1 MIKLEVCLMCLKSSF
16 LERRIQG
23 IRDLNLVIRNNRM
36 FNSKTFTAKFLV
48 EWMEDNGVFAQVFDP
63 RKTHLQLVQRT
74 ADILK
79 LLLQEDRLTKEVLE
93 QFWSLAATEYKFE
106 IYKVINDVS
115 LFLKEHHIAYI
126 FEQFT
131 HIPAE
136 KMALEEL
143 QTLSELGKFSKDLD
157 FKKRVSQFF
166 WDIICNSDSGFKEE
180 LVANCITKFADM
192 VKYWDM
198 ATKHEFFVLLQANIE
213 EEKSSVS
220 CLRLFKQ
227 LIKDQRDRV
236 SYTTYTSTS
245 GAAGE
250 VSEELTL
257 GKSLDILI

>member
-48 EWMEDNGVFAQVFDP
+48 EWMEDNSVFAQVFDP

-79 LLLQEDRLTKEVLE
+79 LLLQEDRLTREVLE

-166 WDIICNSDSGFKEE
+166 WDIICNSESGFKEE
-180 LVANCITKFADM
+180 LVANCITKFA
-192 VKYWDM
+192 
-198 ATKHEFFVLLQANIE
+198 VLLQANIE